1 MKLLTSIAAVAFT
14 VVSAATFAVPSQPES
29 FWFKSN
35 AKTDY
40 CVFGSDEANCK
51 KWKSSKRPS
60 EYLDPKTAEGL
71 KTAQW
76 IYAKDGDK
84 DSNYVLGSWKAF
96 EVDLEQTG
104 EKNWINRLF
113 VAYDD
118 QLKIRVGSKTIWN
131 SEDHEIKDAW
141 KKSTNVIKYLDAG
154 GFNVGKDASLKFLV
168 KNTGR
173 NLDKPGDG
181 GPTGV
186 IWKGYVA
193 VPEPGSVALL
203 GLGLIGLGFAR
214 KKTKAA

>member
-35 AKTDY
+35 AKDP
-40 CVFGSDEANCK
+40 CAFGLDEADCK
-51 KWKSSKRPS
+51 RWKSSKRPP
-60 EYLDPKTAEGL
+60 EYLDPKTEDDL
-71 KTAQW
+71 KGARW
-76 IYAKDGDK
+76 IYAK

-96 EVDLEQTG
+96 EVDLKQTG

-141 KKSTNVIKYLDAG
+141 KKSTNVIEYLGAG
-154 GFNVGKDASLKFLV
+154 GFNVGKNTSLKFLV

-173 NLDKPGDG
+173 NLDEPGNG

>member
-35 AKTDY
+35 AKDY
-40 CVFGSDEANCK
+40 CAFGETEADCK
-51 KWKSSKRPS
+51 KWKNGRPS
-60 EYLDPKTAEGL
+60 QYLDPKTEEGL
-71 KTAQW
+71 KGARW
-76 IYAKDGDK
+76 IYAKG
-84 DSNYVLGSWKAF
+84 SNNTLGTWKAF

-118 QLKIRVGSKTIWN
+118 QLKIRVGNKTIWN
-131 SEDHEIKDAW
+131 SEDYEIKDAW

-154 GFNVGKDASLKFLV
+154 GFHVGENTRLKFLV

-186 IWKGYVA
+186 IWKGHVA